1 MMKKSCI
8 LLFLSLFLFLNSID
22 AQDKKIDSLKQE
34 LSGISNDSLRCL
46 ILNSIANAY
55 IFENPDS
62 AFFYADKTLM
72 YSENKKYYE
81 NIGDSYRLKGIVC
94 IMKSDIKNSEKYFK
108 LSYKYFRMLNKDD
121 DKYRSA
127 YYINMNILYIQQPN
141 YSKALL
147 YADSAMVLLKNKKD
161 SLSMSNLA
169 KLYTNKSNIFNNQGL
184 FIEAIECNLKAIE
197 LTDKTGEKNRKEINY
212 LNMGN
217 SFGYLREYDKAIK
230 YFYMAENT
238 AKENKNNYMLIK
250 ALNNLASMY
259 DKKKEYRRSVEI
271 NLKLVDFLDSLHIEN
286 KKVLAFVTL
295 SQSYNML
302 GKTKKVEEFLEKS
315 LKTAEKYNDESLKLL
330 AYTNYEILM
339 IKHGKIKQGI
349 IYADKAL
356 KIAKAQNNLNSLI
369 DIYQSKYRAYEKTGQ
384 LDSSIYYLKKYQD
397 LKESIENE
405 KVKKDIYNLE
415 IKYRTAEK
423 EKENQKLQFENTLQK
438 NKIKQTRKTR
448 DIFLFSLI
456 LAFILLSIIFNL
468 LKRKNKIYK
477 ILVKQ
482 FNELKEKEKELKIVK
497 KQLNYSENRE
507 SAFTDEKKEELLSK
521 IENEFEINKIYK
533 ENISLQKLAEKLNTN
548 TSYLSGIINNI
559 YKTSFSD
566 FLNHYRIQEAVDLF
580 NNPDFIY
587 YSTEAI
593 GKESGFNSDKTFVRA
608 FKKHIGVTPS
618 YFRKNN
624 RQI

>member
-1 MMKKSCI
+1 MKKSCM

-34 LSGISNDSLRCL
+34 LSGISNDSVRCL
-46 ILNSIANAY
+46 ILNNIANAY

-94 IMKSDIKNSEKYFK
+94 IMKADIKNAEKYFK
-108 LSYKYFRMLNKDD
+108 LSYENFRMLNKDD

-147 YADSAMVLLKNKKD
+147 YADSAMAILKNKND

-169 KLYTNKSNIFNNQGL
+169 KLYTNKSNIFNDQGL
-184 FIEAIECNLKAIE
+184 FRKAIECNLKAIE

-212 LNMGN
+212 LNIGN

-230 YFYMAENT
+230 YFYMAKNT
-238 AKENKNNYMLIK
+238 AEENQNNYMLIK
-250 ALNNLASMY
+250 ALNNIASMY
-259 DKKKEYRRSVEI
+259 DKKKEYRKSIEI

-302 GKTKKVEEFLEKS
+302 GETKKVEEFLEKS

-369 DIYQSKYRAYEKTGQ
+369 DIYQSKYKAYEKTGQ
-384 LDSSIYYLKKYQD
+384 LDSSIYYLKKYQE

-438 NKIKQTRKTR
+438 TKIKQTRKTKN
-448 DIFLFSLI
+448 IFLVSLI
-456 LAFILLSIIFNL
+456 LSFILLSIIFNL
-468 LKRKNKIYK
+468 LKRKNKTYK
-477 ILVKQ
+477 ILVKR

-497 KQLNYSENRE
+497 KQLNYPENRE

-566 FLNHYRIQEAVDLF
+566 FLNQYRIQEAVDLF
-580 NNPDFIY
+580 NNPDFIN

-593 GKESGFNSDKTFVRA
+593 GKEAGFNSDKTFVRA

>member
-1 MMKKSCI
+1 MKKSFI
-8 LLFLSLFLFLNSID
+8 LLFLFLFLIRSN
-22 AQDKKIDSLKQE
+22 AQNKKIDSLKQE

-46 ILNSIANAY
+46 ILNNIANAY

-72 YSENKKYYE
+72 YSKNKKYYKI
-81 NIGDSYRLKGIVC
+81 IGDSYRLKGIVC

-108 LSYKYFRMLNKDD
+108 LSYKYFRKLNKDE

-147 YADSAMVLLKNKKD
+147 YADSAMAILKNKND

-169 KLYTNKSNIFNNQGL
+169 KLYTNKSNIYNDQGL
-184 FIEAIECNLKAIE
+184 FKKAIECNLKAIE
-197 LTDKTGEKNRKEINY
+197 LTNKTREKNRKEINY
-212 LNMGN
+212 LNIGN
-217 SFGYLREYDKAIK
+217 SFGYLGEYDNAIK
-230 YFYMAENT
+230 YFYKAENT
-238 AKENKNNYMLIK
+238 AKENQNNYMLIK

-286 KKVLAFVTL
+286 KKVLAFITL

-302 GKTKKVEEFLEKS
+302 GETKKAEEYLKKS
-315 LKTAEKYNDESLKLL
+315 IKIAEKYNDEGLKLL

-369 DIYQSKYRAYEKTGQ
+369 DIYQSKYRAYEKTGR
-384 LDSSIYYLKKYQD
+384 LDSSIFYLKEYQK
-397 LKESIENE
+397 LKDSIYNE

-438 NKIKQTRKTR
+438 TKIKQTRKTR
-448 DIFLFSLI
+448 NILLFSLI

-468 LKRKNKIYK
+468 LKRKNKTYK
-477 ILVKQ
+477 ILVKR
-482 FNELKEKEKELKIVK
+482 FNELKEKENELKIVK
-497 KQLNYSENRE
+497 KQLSYSENRE

-533 ENISLQKLAEKLNTN
+533 ENINLQKLATKLNTN
-548 TSYLSGIINNI
+548 TSYLSGIFNNV

-566 FLNHYRIQEAVDLF
+566 FINQYRIQEAVDLF
-580 NNPDFIY
+580 NNPDYIN

>member
-94 IMKSDIKNSEKYFK
+94 IMKSDIKNAEKYFK

-212 LNMGN
+212 LNIGN

-238 AKENKNNYMLIK
+238 AKENENNYMLIK

-330 AYTNYEILM
+330 AYTNYEIFM

-438 NKIKQTRKTR
+438 TKIKQTRKTR

-477 ILVKQ
+477 ILVKR
-482 FNELKEKEKELKIVK
+482 FNELKEKENELKIVK

-580 NNPDFIY
+580 NNPDFIN

>member
-94 IMKSDIKNSEKYFK
+94 IMKSDIKNAEKYFK

-238 AKENKNNYMLIK
+238 AKENQNNYMLIK

-286 KKVLAFVTL
+286 KKVLAFITL

-302 GKTKKVEEFLEKS
+302 GETKKAEEYLKKS
-315 LKTAEKYNDESLKLL
+315 IKIAEKYNDEGLKLL

-369 DIYQSKYRAYEKTGQ
+369 DIYQSKYRAYEKTGR
-384 LDSSIYYLKKYQD
+384 LDSSIFYLKEYQK
-397 LKESIENE
+397 LKDSIYNE

-438 NKIKQTRKTR
+438 TKIKQTRKTR

-477 ILVKQ
+477 ILVKR
-482 FNELKEKEKELKIVK
+482 FNELKEKENELKIVK
-497 KQLNYSENRE
+497 KQLSYSENRE

-580 NNPDFIY
+580 NNPDFIN

>member
-94 IMKSDIKNSEKYFK
+94 IMKSDIKNAEKYFK

-212 LNMGN
+212 LNIGN

-238 AKENKNNYMLIK
+238 AKENENNYMLIK

-330 AYTNYEILM
+330 AYTNYEIFM

-438 NKIKQTRKTR
+438 TKIKQTRKTR

-477 ILVKQ
+477 ILVKR

-580 NNPDFIY
+580 NNPDFIN